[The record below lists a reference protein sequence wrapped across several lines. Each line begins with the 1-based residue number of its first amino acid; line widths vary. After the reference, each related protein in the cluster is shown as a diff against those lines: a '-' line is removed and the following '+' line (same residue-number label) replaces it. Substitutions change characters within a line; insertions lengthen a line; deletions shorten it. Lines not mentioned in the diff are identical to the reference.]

1 MKEMKGPGS
10 PRPFFHAGTDEVM
23 IMFDIDRE
31 HPEFIR
37 QKHMW
42 RQYRDLYAGGQ
53 QMKDNAAEYLSHRQK
68 EPSDVYRE
76 RLARVFYENYIGSI
90 IDWYAATLFRREPML
105 LLDGESDLGRKF
117 FANFFDNCDMKGTS
131 ISDFFRQ
138 CLIETLVGGSSHIL
152 VDFPRIDR
160 TPVNRAEE
168 EECGA
173 SRAYLIRYGSEEL
186 INWSNDEHGEYE
198 WVVLRRTQRRQPSI
212 DRTEVVDE
220 TYWYYFDKQEYRVYR
235 REGQTG
241 EADIQLISK
250 GLHGLCKQQR
260 VPLFTM
266 RVSDGLWLMNKAA
279 LVQLEHFN
287 KANALSWAITMG
299 LFAMPVVY
307 SERSWNQIVGESYYI
322 QLGPQ
327 DRFGWTEPEGR
338 VYQIAADNL
347 ARLKDEIYRVC
358 YLTQAASEMSTGQQQ
373 SALSKLR
380 DFAIT
385 QEVLRSYGDAVKHVL
400 KKVLN
405 AVNDAREDGVHIT
418 VSGLDEFDIGDFATE
433 LSDAQMLLGLGMS
446 SPTLKKQIFQKLAFK
461 YLCDIRQDIKEQIS
475 TEIDE
480 QMSSE
485 NPARADVQ
493 AKDAA

>member
-1 MKEMKGPGS
+1 
-10 PRPFFHAGTDEVM
+10 
-23 IMFDIDRE
+23 MFDIDRE
-31 HPEFIR
+31 HPEYIR
-37 QKHMW
+37 HKHMR

-68 EPSDVYRE
+68 EPYDVYRE
-76 RLARVFYENYIGSI
+76 RLARIFYENYIGSI

-105 LLDGESDLGRKF
+105 LLEGESDLGRKF
-117 FANFFDNCDMKGTS
+117 FSNFFDNCDMKGTNF
-131 ISDFFRQ
+131 SDFFRE

-152 VDFPRIDR
+152 VDFPRVDR
-160 TPVNRAEE
+160 PPVNRAEE
-168 EECGA
+168 EQCGA
-173 SRAYLIRYGSEEL
+173 SRAYLVRYRAEEL

-198 WVVLRRTQRRQPSI
+198 WVVLKRTQRRQPSI
-212 DRTEVVDE
+212 DRPEILDE
-220 TYWYYFDKQEYRVYR
+220 TYWYYFDKQTYRVYR
-235 REGQTG
+235 REERNE
-241 EADIQLISK
+241 EADVELISQ
-250 GLHGLCKQQR
+250 GQHGLCKSER

-358 YLTQAASEMSTGQQQ
+358 YLTQAATEASTGQQQ
-373 SALSKLR
+373 SAMSKLR

-385 QEVLRSYGDAVKHVL
+385 QEVLRSYGDAVKHVIRR
-400 KKVLN
+400 VLN
-405 AVNDAREDGVHIT
+405 SVNEAREDGISIT

-433 LSDAQMLLGLGMS
+433 LSDAKSLLELGIS
-446 SPTLKKQIFQKLAFK
+446 SRTLKKQIFQKLAFK
-461 YLCDIRQDIKEQIS
+461 YLCDLRQDIKEQIS
-475 TEIDE
+475 TEIDD
-480 QMSSE
+480 QMSDE
-485 NPARADVQ
+485 NATSGCSPIPEPA
-493 AKDAA
+493 